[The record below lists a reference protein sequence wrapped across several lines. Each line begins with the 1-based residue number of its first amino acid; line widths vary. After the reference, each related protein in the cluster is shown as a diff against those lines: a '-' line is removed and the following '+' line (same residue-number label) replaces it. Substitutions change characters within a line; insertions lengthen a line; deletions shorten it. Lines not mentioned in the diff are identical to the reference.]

1 MVSIVSLWL
10 PIVLS
15 AVAVFF
21 LSFIFHMVLPFHRSD
36 YAKLPSEDDAM
47 DALRKLGIPP
57 GDYMVPC
64 AGSPEAMKDPAFRQK
79 FEKGPV
85 LMMTVMKPG
94 PMSMGKNLV
103 QWFIYCLAVGVFA
116 AYIAGRALEAGA
128 PYLRAFRF
136 AGATAFI
143 GYTLALWQD
152 SIWYQRKWSTTI
164 RNSVDG
170 LVYGLVTGGVFGWLW
185 PK

>member
-10 PIVLS
+10 PILLS

-21 LSFIFHMVLPFHRSD
+21 LSFVFHMLLPFHRSD
-36 YAKLPSEDDAM
+36 YAKLPAEDEAM
-47 DALRKLGIPP
+47 EALRKLGIPP

-64 AGSPEAMKDPAFRQK
+64 AGSPEVMKDPAFKQK
-79 FEKGPV
+79 FEQGPV

-94 PMSMGKNLV
+94 RMSMGKNLA
-103 QWFIYCLAVGVFA
+103 QWFIYCLIVGVLA
-116 AYIAGRALEAGA
+116 AYMAGRALEAGA

-136 AGATAFI
+136 AGTTAFI

-170 LVYGLVTGGVFGWLW
+170 LVYGLVTGGMFGWLW
-185 PK
+185 PR